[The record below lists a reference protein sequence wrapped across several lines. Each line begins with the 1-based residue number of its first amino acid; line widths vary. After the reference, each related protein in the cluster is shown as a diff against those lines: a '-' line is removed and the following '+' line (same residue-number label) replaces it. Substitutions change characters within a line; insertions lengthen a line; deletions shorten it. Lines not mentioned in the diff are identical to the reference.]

1 LFLKSGNEYFQTN
14 AFWTAGRG
22 NDTEFWQLKPT
33 LLETFEYNGDQES
46 KAMTQ
51 GNIILNLLGDRS
63 LASGGI

>member
-1 LFLKSGNEYFQTN
+1 MNIFKLTRFGLLE
-14 AFWTAGRG
+14 

>member
-1 LFLKSGNEYFQTN
+1 MNIFKLTRFGLLV
-14 AFWTAGRG
+14 

-33 LLETFEYNGDQES
+33 LLETFEYNGDKES